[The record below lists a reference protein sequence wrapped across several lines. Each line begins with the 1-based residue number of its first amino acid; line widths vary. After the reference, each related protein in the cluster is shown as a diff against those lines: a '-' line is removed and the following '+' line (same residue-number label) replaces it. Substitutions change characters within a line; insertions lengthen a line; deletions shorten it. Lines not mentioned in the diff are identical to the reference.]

1 VRRLA
6 HRRMAIS
13 GYDPWKLM
21 RWVRRTG
28 ARRRC
33 RAATR
38 SGTST
43 GCEPN
48 ARTFFRAADRFLEP
62 VDWLGLKL
70 SGRVATTG
78 PTATLHWV
86 TDTRDAAG
94 VRYDDDLLRCAGL
107 RREQPVPLLDAN
119 AVLGPLTAEAREARG
134 LPRAVP
140 VVAGTPETMASCRRV
155 SRLGRGPEGSHTTQ
169 GVRHAHA
176 L

>member
-1 VRRLA
+1 
-6 HRRMAIS
+6 MAIS

-28 ARRRC
+28 GAPSLSGRDPFGHIHWL
-33 RAATR
+33 RAER
-38 SGTST
+38 
-43 GCEPN
+43 PDV
-48 ARTFFRAADRFLEP
+48 FRAADRFLEP